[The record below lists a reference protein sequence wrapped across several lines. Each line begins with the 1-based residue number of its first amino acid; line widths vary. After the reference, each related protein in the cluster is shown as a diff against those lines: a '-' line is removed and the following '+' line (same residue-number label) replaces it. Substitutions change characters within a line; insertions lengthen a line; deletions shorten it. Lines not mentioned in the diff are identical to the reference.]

1 MKILRQSDYKIMPWK
16 NGGGTTTEIA
26 AYPADSGLG
35 GKPFQWRV
43 SIADVATD
51 GPFSTFAGYDRHIML
66 LEGKGMQLEIAEADR
81 IDLAVP
87 YSPASFSGDWTVTGQ
102 LIDGPV
108 RDFNLMVARQSARGS
123 LVCQELSA
131 PLPLTADG
139 STRLIHCI
147 DGEASIGGHILG
159 SGETAILDEME
170 SAVLTPL
177 AEGFLFALCAIRHQG
192 QGARM

>member
-26 AYPADSGLG
+26 AYPAGSGLG

-66 LEGKGMQLEIAEADR
+66 LEGKGMRLEIAEADR

-87 YSPASFSGDWTVTGQ
+87 YRPASFSGDWTVAGQ

-123 LVCQELSA
+123 LVCQQLSA

-159 SGETAILDEME
+159 SGETAVLDEME

-177 AEGFLFALCAIRHQG
+177 AEGVLFALCAIRHQG
-192 QGARM
+192 QGVRM